1 VGRAHAGETLTVTV
15 RVAEKGPE
23 GEVGLSARVEGPNG
37 PVCTGTVRVL
47 APDHAVSVDA
57 SGVPGLTVQSHA
69 NFERLLE
76 RAEPSRPCP
85 RSSSAPKA
93 PTP

>member
-1 VGRAHAGETLTVTV
+1 V
-15 RVAEKGPE
+15 
-23 GEVGLSARVEGPNG
+23 RVEGPAG
-37 PVCTGTVRVL
+37 PVCTGTARVL

-69 NFERLLE
+69 NFHRLLE
-76 RAEPSRPCP
+76 RAEPLARPCP

-93 PTP
+93 PTR